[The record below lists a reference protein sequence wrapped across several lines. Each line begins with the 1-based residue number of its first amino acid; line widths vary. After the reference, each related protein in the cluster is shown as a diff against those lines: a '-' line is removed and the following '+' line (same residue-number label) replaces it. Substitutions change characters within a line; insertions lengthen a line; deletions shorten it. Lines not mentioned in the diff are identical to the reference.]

1 VDYAGLFPP
10 ASEDMRSALENYG
23 SYLGS
28 PDRPALGRFIVPL
41 ARLRELETVA
51 KDLLPSGPRSDPW
64 RLSVLVAEDARAAA
78 EDMLEF
84 NRHHLARSRD
94 GHAVID
100 VAELKATTVGE
111 IEHQRGALP
120 RFFTTYFEIPHKG
133 DLSELLKGIARVGA
147 RAKIRTGGVSP
158 EAFPTSTEIIDFIV
172 ACRREGVAFKATAGL
187 HHPLRGE
194 YKLTYEADAPTGM
207 MYGFLNVFIAA
218 ALVHAGVTE
227 DTALAAL
234 EEREPT
240 AFTFTGD
247 AIIWR
252 GKRIDASDIA
262 ASRNDFAISFGSCSF
277 REPVDELDALA
288 AAAQK
293 SQ

>member
-1 VDYAGLFPP
+1 MDYAGLFPP
-10 ASEDMRSALENYG
+10 ASEDMRTALENYA
-23 SYLGS
+23 SYLAS
-28 PDRPALGRFIVPL
+28 PDRLALGRFIVPL
-41 ARLRELETVA
+41 ARLRELETEA
-51 KDLLPSGPRSDPW
+51 RGLFPSKPRSEPW
-64 RLSVLVAEDARAAA
+64 KLSVLVAEDARAAA

-84 NRHHLARSRD
+84 NRHHLARSPD

-100 VAELKATTVGE
+100 VAELKASSVDE
-111 IEHQRGALP
+111 IEHQRAALP
-120 RFFTTYFEIPHKG
+120 RFFTTYFEIPPKG
-133 DLSELLKGIARVGA
+133 DISELLKAIRRVGA

-158 EAFPTSTEIIDFIV
+158 EAFPTSAEVIDFIV

-194 YKLTYEADAPTGM
+194 YKLTYEPDAPTGT

-218 ALVHAGVTE
+218 ALIHAGVTE

-247 AIIWR
+247 ALLWR
-252 GKRIDASDIA
+252 GKRIDAGDIA
-262 ASRNDFAISFGSCSF
+262 ASRNDLAVSFGSCSF

>member
-1 VDYAGLFPP
+1 
-10 ASEDMRSALENYG
+10 
-23 SYLGS
+23 
-28 PDRPALGRFIVPL
+28 
-41 ARLRELETVA
+41 
-51 KDLLPSGPRSDPW
+51 
-64 RLSVLVAEDARAAA
+64 VLVAEDVRAAA

-84 NRHHLARSRD
+84 NRHHLGRSRD

-100 VAELKATTVGE
+100 VAELKASTVDE
-111 IEHQRGALP
+111 IEHQRAALP
-120 RFFTTYFEIPHKG
+120 RFFVTYFEIPHKG
-133 DLSELLKGIARVGA
+133 DISELLKAIARVGA

-158 EAFPTSTEIIDFIV
+158 EAFPRSSEIIDFIV

-194 YKLTYEADAPTGM
+194 YKLTYEPDAPTGT

-218 ALVHAGVTE
+218 TLVQAGAAA
-227 DTALAAL
+227 DAALAVL
-234 EEREPT
+234 EERDPN

-247 AIIWR
+247 AILWR
-252 GKRIDASDIA
+252 GERIDARDIA
-262 ASRNDFAISFGSCSF
+262 ASRHDFAIAFGSCSF

-288 AAAQK
+288 AAPQK